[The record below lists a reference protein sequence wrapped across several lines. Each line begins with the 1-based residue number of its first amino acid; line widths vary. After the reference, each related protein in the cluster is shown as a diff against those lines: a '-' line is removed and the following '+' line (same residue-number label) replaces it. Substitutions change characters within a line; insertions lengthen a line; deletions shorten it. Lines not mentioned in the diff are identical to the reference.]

1 MNKLVFNSRQ
11 VLLSSVFVL
20 SAVNLGFSADWTRF
34 RGPNGI
40 GISTEKGIPTT
51 WNRDENIVWKVPLPS
66 DGNGS
71 PIVSN
76 GRVFIASA
84 NKNGTERSLICFDR
98 KDGGQLWDRAVKFD
112 TKEPTHK
119 TNPFGAS
126 TPTADGKRVV
136 VWHGSS
142 GLFCYDFDGN
152 ELWSNDLGDVHHIW
166 GYGSSPVLLDGMVL
180 LNFGPGDQTFL
191 AAVDLESG
199 ETKWKTEEPGG
210 NNDRNGRMVGSWSTP
225 IVAKVGGKIQILCS
239 MPTRV
244 NAYNPTD
251 GTIIWSVEGL
261 SGRNGDLVYTSPIV
275 SDEIGVAMGG
285 YTGPGIGFKLGGSG
299 DVTKSARLWHDT
311 KPNPQRI
318 GSGMI
323 VGNYI
328 YMANEPGIAQCLE
341 LDTGNV
347 VWETRLQGGKLW
359 GAIVMADGLLY
370 VTNQQ
375 GNTLV
380 FRPNPEKF
388 ELIETNPLN
397 ETTNATPA
405 ISNGQVFIR
414 TFKHLYCIG
423 NSAN

>member
-1 MNKLVFNSRQ
+1 MN
-11 VLLSSVFVL
+11 LLSKLFRRVVLPVAVVFAV
-20 SAVNLGFSADWTRF
+20 VNLGFAADWTRF
-34 RGPNGI
+34 RGPNGL
-40 GISTEKGIPTT
+40 GVSSETGIPTT
-51 WNRDENIVWKVPLPS
+51 WNREENIVWKMPLSS

-84 NKNGTERSLICFDR
+84 NKKGTERSLICFDR
-98 KDGGQLWDRAVKFD
+98 KDGKQLWVKAVPFATD
-112 TKEPTHK
+112 EPTHN

-126 TPTADGKRVV
+126 TPTSDGKRVV
-136 VWHGSS
+136 VWHGSA
-142 GLFCYDFDGN
+142 GLFCYDFDGTK
-152 ELWSNDLGDVHHIW
+152 LWSNDLGDVHHIW
-166 GYGSSPVLLDGMVL
+166 GYGSSPVLLDGTVL

-199 ETKWKTEEPGG
+199 KTRWTTEESGG

-225 IVAKVGGKIQILCS
+225 IVAKVGGKTQILCS

-244 NAYNPTD
+244 NAYDPKD
-251 GTIIWSVEGL
+251 GKVIWSCEGL
-261 SGRNGDLVYTSPIV
+261 SGRNGDLVYTSPII
-275 SDEIGVAMGG
+275 SDNIGVAMGG

-299 DVTKSARLWHDT
+299 DITKSARLWHDT

-318 GSGMI
+318 GSGLI

-328 YMANEPGIAQCLE
+328 YIASEPGIGQCLE

-359 GAIVMADGLLY
+359 GAIVMAEGLMY

-375 GNTLV
+375 GTTLV

-388 ELIETNPLN
+388 ELVESNPLN
-397 ETTNATPA
+397 ERTNATPA
-405 ISNGQVFIR
+405 ISDGQIFIR

-423 NSAN
+423 TAEK